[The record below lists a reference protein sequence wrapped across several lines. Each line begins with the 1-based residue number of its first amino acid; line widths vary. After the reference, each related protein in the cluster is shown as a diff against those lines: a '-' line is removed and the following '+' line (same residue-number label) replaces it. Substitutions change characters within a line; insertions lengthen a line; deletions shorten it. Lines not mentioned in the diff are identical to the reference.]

1 MCIFVFIFKK
11 NKGGNINERLYICNF
26 VYDTTSVK
34 LCYNKEEKIKSTGV
48 FPLCVYIVLLYN
60 MHIFFL
66 FRKAG
71 EINMMISF
79 LMMIIFIFAIVLY
92 TINEDMYKDRRIDK
106 SDYIIRRTYTKL
118 AYIICVS
125 YFTYLVVSTIVK
137 YIINLF

>member
-1 MCIFVFIFKK
+1 
-11 NKGGNINERLYICNF
+11 
-26 VYDTTSVK
+26 
-34 LCYNKEEKIKSTGV
+34 
-48 FPLCVYIVLLYN
+48 
-60 MHIFFL
+60 
-66 FRKAG
+66 
-71 EINMMISF
+71 MMISF
-79 LMMIIFIFAIVLY
+79 LMIIILIFAIVLY

>member
-1 MCIFVFIFKK
+1 M
-11 NKGGNINERLYICNF
+11 
-26 VYDTTSVK
+26 
-34 LCYNKEEKIKSTGV
+34 
-48 FPLCVYIVLLYN
+48 CVYIVLLYN
-60 MHIFFL
+60 MYIFFL
-66 FRKAG
+66 FRKVG

-79 LMMIIFIFAIVLY
+79 LMIIILVFAIVLY

-137 YIINLF
+137 YIINLFY

>member
-1 MCIFVFIFKK
+1 MCIFVFIFKI
-11 NKGGNINERLYICNF
+11 NKGGNINERLYIYNF
-26 VYDTTSVK
+26 VYDTISVK
-34 LCYNKEEKIKSTGV
+34 LFYSKEEKIKSTGV

-60 MHIFFL
+60 IHIFFL

-71 EINMMISF
+71 EINMMMSF
-79 LMMIIFIFAIVLY
+79 LMMIILIFAIVLY

>member
-1 MCIFVFIFKK
+1 M
-11 NKGGNINERLYICNF
+11 
-26 VYDTTSVK
+26 
-34 LCYNKEEKIKSTGV
+34 
-48 FPLCVYIVLLYN
+48 CVYIVLLYN

-125 YFTYLVVSTIVK
+125 YFVYLVVSTVVK
-137 YIINLF
+137 YIINLFY